1 MQAWVWVLEHP
12 YAVVTDSDGSFELS
26 DVPAGSYKL
35 TIWHEALGEKTVDV
49 TVQAGKATATDF
61 SF

>member
-1 MQAWVWVLEHP
+1 MCRL
-12 YAVVTDSDGSFELS
+12 AV
-26 DVPAGSYKL
+26 SYKL

-49 TVQAGKATATDF
+49 TVQAGQATATDL